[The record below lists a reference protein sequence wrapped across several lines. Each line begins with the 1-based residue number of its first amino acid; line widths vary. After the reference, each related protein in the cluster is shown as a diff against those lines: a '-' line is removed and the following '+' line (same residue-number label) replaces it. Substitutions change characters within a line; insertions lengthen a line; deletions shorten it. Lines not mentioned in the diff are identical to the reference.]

1 MSTPKSCATCSHY
14 LTPDRLSGPCAMGGI
29 PALRGLKNL
38 TYTTPNE
45 IVYSRN
51 SCGDWASAP
60 ALQVA
65 A

>member
-1 MSTPKSCATCSHY
+1 
-14 LTPDRLSGPCAMGGI
+14 MGGI

-51 SCGDWASAP
+51 SCGDWASAL
-60 ALQVA
+60 AVQVA